1 MGHPPERVLRR
12 KLIVLALTATALAGA
27 DIAAATPELSI
38 SDRLDDRRYG
48 VAGERARAIGFQD
61 GRFYANGWHI
71 TGEMGGVWSEP
82 LKLVD
87 GVWFGVG
94 DEWVGPA
101 TEFRSGWG
109 YAEFDLPSAGGLE
122 LERTDFAPDG
132 RRAAL
137 FGLTMRNPGAGSR
150 TATVKVDAHSELM
163 TEYPWGFDG
172 VVPNA
177 ADNLPDSAQFDE
189 DAGALVFRDQG
200 RLPHPNAPEHDYAAL
215 VAANRDPVAGE
226 TGASPNG
233 YRGPQGTNV
242 CSAQEMPSACDD
254 GPFGE
259 GAGGQLRYEVT
270 VPGGAERTL
279 WVAVAGSDKGLDP
292 AREELAAA
300 LRDPGRQLT
309 AKIAA
314 RERWG
319 NFTRLSLPG
328 DRRLARAV
336 DWGKQNILDL
346 TRLSEDLQIRWTD
359 QGRQFP
365 PPAGVVP
372 RARWVGAGFPDYP
385 WMFAT
390 DGEYT
395 AFASVAVGQFA
406 PIKDHLRGL
415 RDVSDI
421 LNNRSGVVVHEVVSD
436 GSIWFGHDSVR
447 TNPDTGEETNNFNTD
462 EIVKFPSAVA
472 LVWRWTGDDA
482 FRRDLY
488 DFSKRALEYVVERLD
503 EDGDGWPEGSGNVER
518 GGMGVEK
525 LDNAVYLIR
534 GLHDLADLARA
545 QRDRRTR
552 AWAKKLARDLQSRF
566 ETTWWMPAERQYA
579 DSIDDPPVGGPN
591 NQQQDRHWIGVTP
604 MEAELVTG
612 SKETFPGLAIRA
624 NGQAALA
631 VRETDC
637 FSGSRPYNLGLFHT
651 GCEGGPEGEGE
662 RVIFGLNTAIQ
673 AVGEGNYGRLGPGQQ
688 QRYTDAEAEPM
699 FGQPYTG
706 GTPDEQ
712 PGSLPEI
719 LPSPDFDPEGDR
731 DANIDRCWT
740 CRAMFVQAWGHYGT
754 VWPVVHQQLGVRPDM
769 GRRRLEVTPQV
780 PPGRPR
786 IAGENIRLADGAV
799 DVQASRRGARHRTV
813 VRARVGLRRLVLGHT
828 VAPDAEIER
837 VMLDGKRVRYRIR
850 PTNRGLEVLAAVGR
864 PAGLHRL
871 VVRAR

>member
-1 MGHPPERVLRR
+1 MLPR
-12 KLIVLALTATALAGA
+12 KLIVLAIAGMALAGA
-27 DIAAATPELSI
+27 DIAAAAPELSV

-48 VAGERARAIGFQD
+48 VAGERARAIGFED

-109 YAEFDLPSAGGLE
+109 YAEFDLPSAAGLE
-122 LERTDFAPDG
+122 LERTDFVPEG

-137 FGLTMRNPGAGSR
+137 FGLTMTNRGGDAR
-150 TATVKVDAHSELM
+150 AVTVKVDAHSELM
-163 TEYPWGFDG
+163 TEYPWGFDN

-177 ADNLPDSAQFDE
+177 RDNLADSAQFDE
-189 DAGALVFRDQG
+189 GAGALVFRDQG

-215 VAANRDPVAGE
+215 VAADREPVAGE
-226 TGASPNG
+226 TDGSPNG

-254 GPFGE
+254 GPFGR
-259 GAGGQLRYEVT
+259 GAGGQLRYELT
-270 VPGGAERTL
+270 VQAGGSRTI
-279 WVAVAGSDKGLDP
+279 WVAVAGSDKGLAP
-292 AREELAAA
+292 ARDELVAA
-300 LRDPGRQLT
+300 LRDPDRQLA
-309 AKIAA
+309 AKVTA

-319 NFTRLSLPG
+319 AFTRLSLPG
-328 DRRLARAV
+328 DPRLERAV
-336 DWGKQNILDL
+336 DWGKQNVLDL
-346 TRLSEDLQIRWTD
+346 TRAAEDLQIRWTD

-365 PPAGVVP
+365 PAEGVVP

-395 AFASVAVGQFA
+395 AFASVAVGQFQA
-406 PIKDHLRGL
+406 IKDHLRGL

-421 LNNRSGVVVHEVVSD
+421 LNDRSGVVAHEVVSD
-436 GSIWFGHDSVR
+436 GSIWFGNDSR
-447 TNPDTGEETNNFNTD
+447 RIDPATGETRYDFNTD

-482 FRRDLY
+482 FKHDLY
-488 DFSKRALEYVVERLD
+488 DFSKRNLEYVVERLD
-503 EDGDGWPEGSGNVER
+503 DDGDGWPEGSGNVER
-518 GGMGVEK
+518 GAMGVEK

-534 GLHDLADLARA
+534 GLHDLADMARA
-545 QRDRRTR
+545 ERDASTR
-552 AWAKKLARDLQSRF
+552 AWAKDLARELEDRF
-566 ETTWWMPAERQYA
+566 EATWWMPAERQYA

-604 MEAELVTG
+604 MEAELVPG

-624 NGQAALA
+624 NGQDALA

-651 GCEGGPEGEGE
+651 GCGGGPDGQGE

-673 AVGEGNYGRLGPGQQ
+673 AVGEGNYGRLGPGLQ

-699 FGQPYTG
+699 FGEPWTD

-719 LPSPDFDPEGDR
+719 LPSPDFDRPGDR

-780 PPGRPR
+780 PPGQPR
-786 IAGENIRLADGAV
+786 IAGENIRLADGAI
-799 DVQASRRGARHRTV
+799 DVEASRRGARHRTF
-813 VRARVGLRRLVLGHT
+813 VRARTELRRLVLGHT
-828 VAPDAEIER
+828 VSAGAEVSR
-837 VMLDGKRVRYRIR
+837 VTLDGERVRYRIR

-864 PAGLHRL
+864 PAGEHEL
-871 VVRAR
+871 VVLAR